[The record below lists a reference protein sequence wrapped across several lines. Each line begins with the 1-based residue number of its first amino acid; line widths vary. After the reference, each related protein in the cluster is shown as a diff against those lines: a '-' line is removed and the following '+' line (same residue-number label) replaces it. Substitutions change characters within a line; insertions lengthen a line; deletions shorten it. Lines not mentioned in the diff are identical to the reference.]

1 MQEKYLILMQFRRF
15 WKIYH
20 RIKSFSIANIFSLLL
35 QKETKTNPLIKET
48 TLSEIEL
55 VSLLQSKKE
64 SAFSY
69 LYDNYSGALYGVIMK
84 VVFKEELANDVLQE
98 VFVKIW
104 KNIEQYDN
112 TKGRLYTWMLNIA
125 RNTAIDTLRS
135 KSYNQDQK
143 TTDIDN
149 NVYLN
154 DYRRSTSNNTDTL
167 GLKQSVMNLKPDFRI
182 LIDLAYF
189 QGYTQDDIA
198 KALNIPLG
206 TVKTRMRNAIMELKS
221 IFK

>member
-1 MQEKYLILMQFRRF
+1 M
-15 WKIYH
+15 
-20 RIKSFSIANIFSLLL
+20 
-35 QKETKTNPLIKET
+35 IKET

-55 VSLLQSKKE
+55 VSLLQSKQE

-84 VVFKEELANDVLQE
+84 VVFKEELANGVLQD

-104 KNIEQYDN
+104 KNIEQYDS

-154 DYRRSTSNNTDTL
+154 DYRKSTSNNTDTL
-167 GLKQSVMNLKPDFRI
+167 GLKQSVMKLKPDFRI